1 MEAQQ
6 TIVHGGIC
14 GPHMNGHMLAKK
26 LLGMG
31 YYWSTMESDC
41 TELCQIDAN
50 KINAPP
56 NELHKLT
63 TPWPFAVLAWM
74 DLLFPLPQKTSK
86 ETNCV
91 IVAIDYFTKWV
102 GWRQHQLPMLPQR
115 TRCSDSFRRTSSVG
129 PHEIIKDH
137 GTHFKKKG
145 FMRKVQD
152 SAPMVPLLTVPRPM
166 ERLKQPIKIG
176 SRSWLGEDVI
186 ELFRMARDV
195 AICKKGER
203 RFEKLG
209 QLHIRLCTGWKPLY
223 Q

>member
-74 DLLFPLPQKTSK
+74 DGDLLFPLPQKTSK

-102 GWRQHQLPMLPQR
+102 EAA
-115 TRCSDSFRRTSSVG
+115 SVA
-129 PHEIIKDH
+129 HVTAKNTLLRFFQKDIIC
-137 GTHFKKKG
+137 
-145 FMRKVQD
+145 
-152 SAPMVPLLTVPRPM
+152 RP
-166 ERLKQPIKIG
+166 P
-176 SRSWLGEDVI
+176 
-186 ELFRMARDV
+186 
-195 AICKKGER
+195 
-203 RFEKLG
+203 
-209 QLHIRLCTGWKPLY
+209 
-223 Q
+223 